1 MLKSRSWGLLI
12 APLLM
17 GLVALGTSAPV
28 MAGNT
33 ARQLTSESVI
43 TTIVNRGVMRVGV
56 STFVP
61 WVMRDKQG
69 KLVGFEIDVAKQL
82 AKDMGVK
89 VEFIPTQWDGI
100 IPALLAGK
108 FDVIISSMTIKPKRN
123 LTINFTIPYEHSGL
137 QIAASKKIASGY
149 TVKDFN
155 SPKVKIACRRGSTA
169 CSIGMELFPKAQFL
183 RFDSDAQA
191 FQEVIN
197 GNAHAVLSSAPKPA
211 FWTLRQPDALYR
223 PTTANLSNT
232 NEAFGVRKGD
242 PDALNFFDNWIR
254 NHESNGWLQKRHNYW
269 FETMDWAKDVNLKQ

>member
-1 MLKSRSWGLLI
+1 MKKQRSWALLV
-12 APLLM
+12 APLAI
-17 GLVALGTSAPV
+17 GLAALTTSGPV
-28 MAGNT
+28 MAANV
-33 ARQLTSESVI
+33 AKQLTSESVI
-43 TTIVNRGVMRVGV
+43 SQIENHGVMRVGV

-69 KLVGFEIDVAKQL
+69 KLVGFEIDVARQL

-89 VEFIPTQWDGI
+89 VEFVPTQWDGI

-108 FDVIISSMTIKPKRN
+108 FDVIISSMTVKPKRN
-123 LTINFTIPYEHSGL
+123 LTINFTIPYSHSGL

-149 TVKDFN
+149 SVKDFN
-155 SPKVKIACRRGSTA
+155 SPKVKIACRRGTTA

-183 RFDSDAQA
+183 RFDDDAQA

-211 FWTLRQPDALYR
+211 FWTLRQPEALYQ
-223 PTTANLSNT
+223 PTTENLTQT

-242 PDALNFFDNWIR
+242 PDAINFFDNWIH
-254 NHESNGWLQKRHNYW
+254 NHVTNGWLKKRHDYW
-269 FETMDWAKDVNLKQ
+269 FTTMDWQKNVNLKQ